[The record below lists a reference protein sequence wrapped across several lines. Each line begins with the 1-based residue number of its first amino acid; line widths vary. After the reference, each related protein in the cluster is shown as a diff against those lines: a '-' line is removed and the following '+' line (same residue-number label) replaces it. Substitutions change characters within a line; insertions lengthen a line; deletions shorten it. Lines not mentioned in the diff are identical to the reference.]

1 MTLQISA
8 RNRLPGKVVSVK
20 LGNIMA
26 QIDVQVGD
34 QHIVAAI
41 TRESAEELRLRE
53 GDDVIA
59 VIKSTD
65 VMLGKVTADGT
76 STDD

>member
-8 RNRLPGKVVSVK
+8 RNRLPGKVMSVK

-65 VMLGKVTADGT
+65 VMLGKVTADGK

>member
-26 QIDVQVGD
+26 QIDVHVGD